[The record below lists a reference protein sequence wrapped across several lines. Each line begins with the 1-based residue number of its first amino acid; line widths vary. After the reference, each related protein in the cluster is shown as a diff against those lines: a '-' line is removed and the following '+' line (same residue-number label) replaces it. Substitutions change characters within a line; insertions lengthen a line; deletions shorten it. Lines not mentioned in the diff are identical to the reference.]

1 MNFFILNVICLITAT
16 NENTNKWRLIL
27 TKSFD
32 YELPLIVAS
41 QSLQISFDVIDII
54 AHNSVASNKKL
65 TLDTCQV
72 QPETLIFN
80 CNIL

>member
-1 MNFFILNVICLITAT
+1 M
-16 NENTNKWRLIL
+16 

-32 YELPLIVAS
+32 YELPLIVTS
-41 QSLQISFDVIDII
+41 QSLQVAFDVIDII
-54 AHNSVASNKKL
+54 AHNSVSSNKKL

-80 CNIL
+80 CN